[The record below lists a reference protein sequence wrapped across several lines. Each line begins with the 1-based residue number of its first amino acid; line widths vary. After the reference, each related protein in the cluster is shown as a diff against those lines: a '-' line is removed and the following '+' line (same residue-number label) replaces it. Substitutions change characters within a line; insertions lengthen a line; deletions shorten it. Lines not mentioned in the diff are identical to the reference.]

1 MNVPE
6 PDGGWQ
12 LRIGD
17 FIKAHPGHVIR
28 GAANG
33 YGWTAQARDEHGR
46 PRGEV
51 LTGPEAGR
59 AGREDQGSGLVRNCP
74 AGAPRSC
81 HGRFKIMKSARE
93 W

>member
-12 LRIGD
+12 LRIGE

-46 PRGEV
+46 PRGQV
-51 LTGPEAGR
+51 LTGLSLDELAAKIRAAG
-59 AGREDQGSGLVRNCP
+59 
-74 AGAPRSC
+74 
-81 HGRFKIMKSARE
+81 
-93 W
+93 